1 MMAGTMPHPT
11 KKNAQPRKNTPQQCD
26 SGRTS
31 NGDLYG
37 TVSTWLSWSSS
48 IPARNNEDV
57 NDSQKAMMK
66 KRILT

>member
-1 MMAGTMPHPT
+1 
-11 KKNAQPRKNTPQQCD
+11 
-26 SGRTS
+26 
-31 NGDLYG
+31 LYG